1 MVIGLVV
8 IAILLLIW
16 MIFGGRLLSNHR
28 DNEITAQLRALLQA
42 RDEGGVNEE
51 EFLRRQ
57 SALYAALLAT
67 KPNPNRKYLG
77 LGTFIVVVVAVA
89 SGLYKWQ
96 SKPQVKLDTQSIEL
110 NSAGPLDTHFGTAP
124 TEPKQTNI
132 GGDLHVMVKR
142 LADKMEKNPSDS
154 EGWLLLARTYTEIN
168 QMKEAS
174 SAYAK
179 AAALLPPN
187 ASLFAD
193 WANAYVMAN
202 NGKWDAEAKSI
213 VKRALE
219 ADSKN
224 VKALSLAGTEAFS
237 RADYKTAITYW
248 KRMLAAS
255 EAGSMD
261 AKLAEENLHE
271 SEALLSG
278 KKLPAS
284 AINPAEQSAAGV
296 EGTVTL
302 DTKLKGRAAPTDT
315 VFIVARAP
323 DGSNPPLAV
332 KRLTVSDLPANFQ
345 LDDSSAMIPSRTLSK
360 YSEVILIARISK
372 SGQATP
378 APGDIEAKPVTVKLG
393 SRSVK
398 LNLSSVR

>member
-1 MVIGLVV
+1 MVIALVV
-8 IAILLLIW
+8 IAILLLTWI
-16 MIFGGRLLSNHR
+16 IFGGRLLASRR
-28 DNEITAQLRALLQA
+28 DHEISVQLRALLQA
-42 RDEGGVNEE
+42 RDEGSVNEE
-51 EFLRRQ
+51 EFMRRQ
-57 SALYAALLAT
+57 SALHAALLAP
-67 KPNPNRKYLG
+67 KPTPTRKYLG
-77 LGTFIVVVVAVA
+77 LGAILVLVVAA
-89 SGLYKWQ
+89 GIYKWQ
-96 SKPQVKLDTQSIEL
+96 TKPPVKPESPSIEF

-124 TEPKQTNI
+124 NEPQQSNI
-132 GGDLHVMVKR
+132 GGDLNVMVKR
-142 LADKMEKNPSDS
+142 LADKMAKNPSDA
-154 EGWLLLARTYTEIN
+154 EGWLLLARTYNEIN

-193 WANAYVMAN
+193 WANAYVMSN
-202 NGKWDAEAKSI
+202 NGKWDAEAKLI

-219 ADSKN
+219 ADAKN

-278 KKLPAS
+278 KKSTTPGV
-284 AINPAEQSAAGV
+284 NPSEQSATGV
-296 EGTVTL
+296 EGTVIL
-302 DTKLKGRAAPTDT
+302 DAKLKAQATPTDT
-315 VFIVARAP
+315 VFIVVRAP

-332 KRLTVSDLPANFQ
+332 KRLTVSDLPAHFE

-360 YSEVILIARISK
+360 YSEVSLIARISK
-372 SGQATP
+372 SGQAAP

>member
-1 MVIGLVV
+1 MAIALVV

-16 MIFGGRLLSNHR
+16 LIFGGQLLSNRR
-28 DNEITAQLRALLQA
+28 DNAISAQLRALLQA
-42 RDEGGVNEE
+42 RDAGSVNEE

-57 SALYAALLAT
+57 SALHAALLAP
-67 KPNPNRKYLG
+67 KPTPNRKYLG
-77 LGTFIVVVVAVA
+77 LGAIIVVVVAIA
-89 SGLYKWQ
+89 AGIYKWQ
-96 SKPQVKLDTQSIEL
+96 SKPPVKLEAQSLEL

-124 TEPKQTNI
+124 NEPKQTNI

-142 LADKMEKNPSDS
+142 LADKMAKNPGDS

-219 ADSKN
+219 ADAKN

-255 EAGSMD
+255 EAGSME

-278 KKLPAS
+278 KKSDDSRRKP
-284 AINPAEQSAAGV
+284 
-296 EGTVTL
+296 
-302 DTKLKGRAAPTDT
+302 GRA
-315 VFIVARAP
+315 ICC
-323 DGSNPPLAV
+323 GS
-332 KRLTVSDLPANFQ
+332 
-345 LDDSSAMIPSRTLSK
+345 
-360 YSEVILIARISK
+360 
-372 SGQATP
+372 
-378 APGDIEAKPVTVKLG
+378 
-393 SRSVK
+393 
-398 LNLSSVR
+398 

>member
-1 MVIGLVV
+1 MAIVLLV

-16 MIFGGRLLSNHR
+16 LIFGGRLLSNRR
-28 DNEITAQLRALLQA
+28 DNAISAQLRALLQA
-42 RDEGGVNEE
+42 RDEGSVNEE

-57 SALYAALLAT
+57 SALHAALLAP
-67 KPNPNRKYLG
+67 KPTPNRKYLG
-77 LGTFIVVVVAVA
+77 LGAILMLVVAA
-89 SGLYKWQ
+89 GIYKWQ
-96 SKPQVKLDTQSIEL
+96 NKPPEKFESQPIEL
-110 NSAGPLDTHFGTAP
+110 NSAGPLDTHFGTASS
-124 TEPKQTNI
+124 EPKQTNI

-142 LADKMEKNPSDS
+142 LADKMAKNPGDS

-202 NGKWDAEAKSI
+202 NGKWDAEAKLI

-219 ADSKN
+219 ADAKN

-278 KKLPAS
+278 KKSTTAGVSPTG
-284 AINPAEQSAAGV
+284 QSAAGV

-302 DTKLKGRAAPTDT
+302 DAKLKAQAAPTDT

-332 KRLTVSDLPANFQ
+332 KRLTVSDLPAHFE
-345 LDDSSAMIPSRTLSK
+345 LDDSSAMIPSRTLTK

-372 SGQATP
+372 SGQAAP

>member
-1 MVIGLVV
+1 MIIALVV
-8 IAILLLIW
+8 IAILLLILV
-16 MIFGGRLLSNHR
+16 IFGVRLLSNRR
-28 DNEITAQLRALLQA
+28 DNEISIQLRTLLQA
-42 RDEGGVNEE
+42 QEEGSVTED

-57 SALYAALLAT
+57 AALYAALLAP
-67 KPNPNRKYLG
+67 KPNLNRNYLG
-77 LGTFIVVVVAVA
+77 LGAFIVTVVAVV
-89 SGLYKWQ
+89 GIYKLQ
-96 SKPQVKLDTQSIEL
+96 SKPQAKLESPSIEF
-110 NSAGPLDTHFGTAP
+110 NSAGPLDTHFGTAIN
-124 TEPKQTNI
+124 EPKQTNI
-132 GGDLHVMVKR
+132 GGDLNVMVKR
-142 LADKMEKNPSDS
+142 LADKMAKNPSDAD
-154 EGWLLLARTYTEIN
+154 GWLLLARTYTEIN
-168 QMKEAS
+168 QMKEAA

-187 ASLFAD
+187 AALFSD

-202 NGKWDAEAKSI
+202 DGKWDAEAKLI
-213 VKRALE
+213 VKRALDTD
-219 ADSKN
+219 AKN

-255 EAGSMD
+255 EVGSME
-261 AKLAEENLHE
+261 AKLAQENLHE

-278 KKLPAS
+278 KKSTVPTIFPAD
-284 AINPAEQSAAGV
+284 QSVTGV

-302 DTKLKGRAAPTDT
+302 EAKLKGQTAPTDT

-332 KRLTVSDLPANFQ
+332 KRLNVSDLPAHFL

-372 SGQATP
+372 SGQAAP
-378 APGDIEAKPVTVKLG
+378 APGDIEAKPINVKLG
-393 SRSVK
+393 SRTVK